1 VDLGT
6 LRFAA
11 DLFLQNG
18 NTYSATG
25 KIQLGLAP
33 TGHET
38 FTPLVDIVG
47 TVSFTTGV
55 ADPTFQVNGV
65 TNAEI
70 DAVVQGTPAIP
81 LWQATGTTTF
91 DVQRLTTTGVG
102 LGGNGHPLQV
112 SSVNFTPD
120 SLRFADPG
128 GNTADAQV
136 SLQGNITI
144 DQLARLNVPVAGDA
158 FVV

>member
-1 VDLGT
+1 RDPLTPAGRGRRRRRASHWPVLHLEYLEDRTCPSQFVDLGT

-11 DLFLQNG
+11 DSFLQNG
-18 NTYSATG
+18 NTYSTTG

-91 DVQRLTTTGVG
+91 DVQQLTTTGVD
-102 LGGNGHPLQV
+102 LGGKGQPLQV
-112 SSVNFTPD
+112 
-120 SLRFADPG
+120 
-128 GNTADAQV
+128 
-136 SLQGNITI
+136 
-144 DQLARLNVPVAGDA
+144 
-158 FVV
+158 